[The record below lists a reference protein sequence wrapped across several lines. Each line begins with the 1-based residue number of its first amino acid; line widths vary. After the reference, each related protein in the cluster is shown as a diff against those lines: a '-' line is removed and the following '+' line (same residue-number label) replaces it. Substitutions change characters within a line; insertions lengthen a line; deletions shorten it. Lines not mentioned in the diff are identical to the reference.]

1 MSRKNPAHSAYYLAL
16 AVCISSVLP
25 IVASS
30 QNSATP
36 ATPCTLCS
44 NGASISKPNANITV
58 PGYGVLQCQIVATN
72 VGLLLPDQT
81 APECQLLREVGG
93 PICGCPVPSNACQL
107 CPNGADP
114 PSSRLSAPLSFLDGL
129 LGNITGL
136 SVNCEVVHAYLIST
150 ISASNNT
157 CSLVQNMLQDYCC
170 QADFQQPSLPC
181 EFCSQWKPGELGSNQ
196 SVSVGG
202 FTTKCSDLQQYAPTL
217 WSAGS
222 QVCTFA
228 QILATTDCQ
237 CPVPPA
243 SGGGTTGSGGGTTTA
258 SSCSLCK
265 DGSHVTMPDRLVPFL
280 KDKFGGIEPTCAQV
294 EAGTRTLTGDA
305 CHEAQLIGS
314 FCGCP
319 ALSNFCTFC
328 PVGNVTRPNHYSTFT
343 RIRFGLN
350 VTCEEL
356 QAILLQY
363 DAYSMECFLAHE
375 TNWECGC
382 NNGFYGYL
390 GTENVRQ
397 QTILA
402 WLPRCT
408 GIISIMG
415 SLSIIIDFFLG
426 DRTNVYRQLMALMSC
441 FDICT
446 SVSWIVGP
454 WSIPKYDID
463 GNPSNI
469 YGAMGNNQLCTAQGK
484 KLPVL
489 TGPSL

>member
-1 MSRKNPAHSAYYLAL
+1 MNAQKTRRMSRKNPAHSAYYLAL

-237 CPVPPA
+237 CPVPPT

-446 SVSWIVGP
+446 SVAWIVGP
-454 WSIPKYDID
+454 LSIPKYDID

-484 KLPVL
+484 
-489 TGPSL
+489 